1 MRISDWSSDV
11 CSSDLL
17 VVAAAVRSGDAEI
30 VQASLPL
37 PLLQRLQVAFPA
49 QEIVHLHEIEALDAP
64 ERTLLL
70 HLPRP
75 ARLQPGPDLLR
86 REELRRATEL
96 PQAIADDRLQGA
108 VHRRAE
114 DRRGGKEC
122 VSTCRSRG
130 SPDN

>member
-11 CSSDLL
+11 CSSDL
-17 VVAAAVRSGDAEI
+17 
-30 VQASLPL
+30 
-37 PLLQRLQVAFPA
+37 
-49 QEIVHLHEIEALDAP
+49 LHEIEALDAP

-96 PQAIADDRLQGA
+96 LQAIADDRRRGA
-108 VHRRAE
+108 VHPRAVDHPPAAIEEGPQPLGPRVPQAPFLADVQGDPGAPPDPRPPPPARRAATGA
-114 DRRGGKEC
+114 RR
-122 VSTCRSRG
+122 
-130 SPDN
+130 P

>member
-49 QEIVHLHEIEALDAP
+49 QEIVPLHEIEALDAP
-64 ERTLLL
+64 ERTLPP

-75 ARLQPGPDLLR
+75 ARLQPGPDLLPPK
-86 REELRRATEL
+86 ELRRATEL
-96 PQAIADDRLQGA
+96 LPAIPDNRPRGPSN
-108 VHRRAE
+108 RRAA
-114 DRRGGKEC
+114 DHPPPATQKGPHPPPPPR
-122 VSTCRSRG
+122 
-130 SPDN
+130 

>member
-1 MRISDWSSDV
+1 MRIGDWSSDV
-11 CSSDLL
+11 CSSDL
-17 VVAAAVRSGDAEI
+17 

-96 PQAIADDRLQGA
+96 LQAIADDRRRGA
-108 VHRRAE
+108 VHRRAVDHRSE
-114 DRRGGKEC
+114 ERRVGTEC
-122 VSTCRSRG
+122 VSTCRSRR
-130 SPDN
+130 SLEL

>member
-1 MRISDWSSDV
+1 MRIGDWSSDV
-11 CSSDLL
+11 CSSDL
-17 VVAAAVRSGDAEI
+17 

-86 REELRRATEL
+86 REELRRAPEL
-96 PQAIADDRLQGA
+96 LQAIADDRRRGA
-108 VHRRAE
+108 VHRRAVE
-114 DRRGGKEC
+114 PPPAPIDEALPQLGPPVAHAPAPPPREGE
-122 VSTCRSRG
+122 
-130 SPDN
+130 